1 VGETPLHLAGVFL
14 SIAAWHPSAVTAPSA
29 VSVGAAGIKCE
40 PEIIKMLIEAGADV
54 NARATGPD
62 SLEMTPL
69 TCAGLFLRGLS
80 AAI

>member
-1 VGETPLHLAGVFL
+1 M
-14 SIAAWHPSAVTAPSA
+14 
-29 VSVGAAGIKCE
+29 SVGAAGIKCE